1 MVKNDKSSQ
10 SSQRKEGGNSLA
22 MFARDKTNSRRFLFG
37 SKAADQEDEKQK
49 EPIKSR
55 KETEL
60 VKEEEEKE
68 NCGVEKAVPAK
79 APILI
84 ILDDL
89 EKLENNKN
97 ETSGVSGGR
106 KSCSPVLNMPTS
118 GTKKPFEATNS
129 SKKPVANSKS
139 SNKLANDP
147 TPKITNFLLAK
158 YQHTSVNQFKLTK

>member
-37 SKAADQEDEKQK
+37 SKAADQDEQEKK
-49 EPIKSR
+49 PVTNR
-55 KETEL
+55 KETEF

-68 NCGVEKAVPAK
+68 NCGEKAAPAAK

-97 ETSGVSGGR
+97 ETDRVSGEL

-118 GTKKPFEATNS
+118 AMKKPFEAANS
-129 SKKPVANSKS
+129 SKKPVANPK

-158 YQHTSVNQFKLTK
+158 YQHTSVNQFKLNK